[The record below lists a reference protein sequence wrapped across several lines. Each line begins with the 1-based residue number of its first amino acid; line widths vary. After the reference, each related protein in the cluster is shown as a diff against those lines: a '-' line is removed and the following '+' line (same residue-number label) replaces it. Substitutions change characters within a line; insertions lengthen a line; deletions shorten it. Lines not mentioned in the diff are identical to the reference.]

1 MDSRRGSNACSQSS
15 LSSSASSI
23 TAARDL
29 WRLRQTMHCLEQCDF
44 YHGNLNRNEARERM
58 RRCRPGCF
66 IIRDSNDP
74 QFLFTLQQT
83 LHFVGPCAT
92 RIAFVNGLF
101 RFDQDANQVLN
112 SNGERVPP
120 KNLGFPCVLRLIEH
134 YSQKYEDMG
143 VIALRYP
150 VIRGDLKIQDGI
162 GPPHKCC
169 VEPSAEDLTST
180 PRMIHPEVAAS
191 LAGSSGAP
199 SCMSCTSHSGPDER
213 IFNER
218 GQHGQRVNRS
228 ASDGFIS
235 ASLSQSNSQ
244 FQLNNDPNCRLSVQS
259 LQPVSHNGRGSSRN
273 SVDHG
278 SGTLLAIH
286 PNELKSSLQELQTK
300 IQAQKSSIPE
310 TLLNICPEVEP
321 LISTERRSSVDRNGT
336 SPYDH
341 HAINSNGRSSHIE
354 ATSSGGGL
362 RMTNDLARDLYS
374 LKMNNGLPLG
384 LEHHVSQT
392 NSHHTPGNDSVD
404 YSLNSNFANV
414 QIDLDNLAQ
423 VLGSTSIQVGS
434 KSNNKTNSSN
444 TTLPDDRDCE
454 IAIPAAAKNNCSGHT
469 HCSASPTTLS
479 PTLPGHLASHETPSL
494 PVFNVVT
501 PPPKVP
507 SMTSSVHSSPIGLQ
521 NRNSL
526 TIGSDDYY

>member
-15 LSSSASSI
+15 LSSSASSV

-29 WRLRQTMHCLEQCDF
+29 WRLRQTMHCLEQCEF

-74 QFLFTLQQT
+74 QYLFTLQQT

-92 RIAFVNGLF
+92 RIAFINGLF
-101 RFDQDANQVLN
+101 RFDQEGSNQVMN

-134 YSQKYEDMG
+134 YSAKYEDMN
-143 VIALRYP
+143 VVALRFP

-169 VEPSAEDLTST
+169 VEPMTEEIVST
-180 PRMIHPEVAAS
+180 PRMIHPEIAAS

-199 SCMSCTSHSGPDER
+199 SCVSCTSHSGPDER
-213 IFNER
+213 IFNDR
-218 GQHGQRVNRS
+218 GTTARVNRS

-235 ASLSQSNSQ
+235 SSIGQTS
-244 FQLNNDPNCRLSVQS
+244 FQLNNDSNCRLSVQS
-259 LQPVSHNGRGSSRN
+259 LQPVTNTSRNISRN
-273 SVDHG
+273 SIDLGH
-278 SGTLLAIH
+278 SGTNLAIH
-286 PNELKSSLQELQTK
+286 PNELKSSLQELQSK
-300 IQAQKSSIPE
+300 IQAQKSIPE
-310 TLLNICPEVEP
+310 KLLNICPEVEP
-321 LISTERRSSVDRNGT
+321 MINAERRSSVDRT
-336 SPYDH
+336 ASPIYGH
-341 HAINSNGRSSHIE
+341 HVINSNGSL
-354 ATSSGGGL
+354 GGL
-362 RMTNDLARDLYS
+362 RLTNDLARDLYS

-384 LEHHVSQT
+384 LEHHAR
-392 NSHHTPGNDSVD
+392 NHIEPGNDSVD

-434 KSNNKTNSSN
+434 KSGCQESEPVISEEKCDENLEKESN
-444 TTLPDDRDCE
+444 QNQ
-454 IAIPAAAKNNCSGHT
+454 KN
-469 HCSASPTTLS
+469 P
-479 PTLPGHLASHETPSL
+479 
-494 PVFNVVT
+494 FNPFVT
-501 PPPKVP
+501 PPNLP
-507 SMTSSVHSSPIGLQ
+507 SMTSSVNSSPVALQ